1 MIMNRIQGLRYNPY
15 ALLAILALL
24 IVFVFGVLWT
34 LIPAPPK
41 SIAIATGF
49 QDGLYYRFGERMQ
62 SALKK
67 EGFDLQ
73 VLKTGGTLDNLALLA
88 DPKSGVDLAMIQGG
102 VADVSQFPYFV
113 SIAGMFYEPVWVFF
127 RESSFKGDPD
137 GLTLLTQ
144 LKGKRVSIGNAGS
157 GTNSIAKLLLD
168 TSGIKPTD
176 LKMEELTPQ
185 EGASKLATGNLD
197 AVFVVAA
204 AEAPLLKSFIN
215 LPGVQLMNFVQ
226 ADAYTRVLP
235 FLTKVDVARGLMS
248 IENDFPGLNR
258 QMIAATATL
267 VSRETIS
274 PAIVSLLL
282 ENAQDVLKSYS
293 RLQKPGEFPSI
304 NGLDFPL
311 QMDSEIY
318 LKDGPSFLH
327 RHLPFWTAV
336 WVGRFARVVIPIL
349 AILIP
354 LIAYIPALRDL
365 SLRIRLSR
373 IYAELKVLEST
384 AADPGARDTSRQ
396 ALADIQKRV
405 NAMKVS
411 SLESKELY
419 DLKGHVSMVRQRLKL
434 DS

>member
-1 MIMNRIQGLRYNPY
+1 MNRIQGLRYNPY

-67 EGFDLQ
+67 EGVDLQ

-102 VADVSQFPYFV
+102 VADVSQYPHFV
-113 SIAGMFYEPVWVFF
+113 SIAGMFYEPVWVFY
-127 RESSFKGDPD
+127 RESSFKGAPD

-373 IYAELKVLEST
+373 IYAELKVLERT

-396 ALADIQKRV
+396 ALADIQMRV

-419 DLKGHVSMVRQRLKL
+419 DLKGHVNMVRERLKL

>member
-62 SALKK
+62 SSLKK
-67 EGFDLQ
+67 EGVELQ
-73 VLKTGGTLDNLALLA
+73 VLKTGGSQDNLALLA

-102 VADVSQFPYFV
+102 VADVSQYPHFV
-113 SIAGMFYEPVWVFF
+113 SIAGMFYEPVWVFY

-235 FLTKVDVARGLMS
+235 FLTKVDVARGLLS
-248 IENDFPGLNR
+248 IENDLPRLNR

-293 RLQKPGEFPSI
+293 RLQKAGEFPSI

-311 QMDSEIY
+311 QIDSEIY

-336 WVGRFARVVIPIL
+336 WVGRFARVAIPIL

-373 IYAELKVLEST
+373 IYAELKVLERT
-384 AADPGARDTSRQ
+384 AADPNARDMSRQ
-396 ALADIQKRV
+396 ALAEIQMRV

-419 DLKGHVSMVRQRLKL
+419 DLKGHVNMVRERLKL

>member
-1 MIMNRIQGLRYNPY
+1 MNRIQGLRYNPY
-15 ALLAILALL
+15 ALLALLALL

-62 SALKK
+62 FSLKK
-67 EGFDLQ
+67 EGVELQ
-73 VLKTGGTLDNLALLA
+73 VVKTGGTQDNLALLA

-102 VADVSQFPYFV
+102 VADVSQYPHFV
-113 SIAGMFYEPVWVFF
+113 SIAGMFYEPVWVFY
-127 RESSFKGDPD
+127 REASFKGFPD

-144 LKGKRVSIGNAGS
+144 LKGKRVSIGNPGS
-157 GTNSIAKLLLD
+157 GTSSIAKLLFE
-168 TSGIKPTD
+168 TSGIQPAD
-176 LKMEELTPQ
+176 LDMQTLTPQ
-185 EGASKLATGNLD
+185 EGARKLAAGQLD

-204 AEAPLLKSFIN
+204 SEAPLLNSFIN

-226 ADAYTRVLP
+226 ADAYTRALP
-235 FLTKVDVARGLMS
+235 FLTKVEVPRGLLS
-248 IENDFPGLNR
+248 IESDQPRMSR

-267 VSRETIS
+267 VSRESIS

-282 ENAQDVLKSYS
+282 QNANDVLKSYS

-336 WVGRFARVVIPIL
+336 WVGRFVRVVIPIL

-373 IYAELKVLEST
+373 IYAELKVIEGS
-384 AADPGARDTSRQ
+384 AADPASRETNKQ
-396 ALADIQKRV
+396 ALAEIQARV

-411 SLESKELY
+411 ALESKELY
-419 DLKGHVSMVRQRLKL
+419 DLKGHVNMVRERLKL

>member
-1 MIMNRIQGLRYNPY
+1 MNMNRFQGLRYNPY
-15 ALLAILALL
+15 ALLALLVLL

-62 SALKK
+62 SSLKK
-67 EGFDLQ
+67 EGVDLQ
-73 VLKTGGTLDNLALLA
+73 VLTTGGTLDNLALLA

-102 VADVSQFPYFV
+102 VADVAQYPQLV
-113 SIAGMFYEPVWVFF
+113 SIAGMFYEPVWVFY
-127 RESSFKGDPD
+127 REASFKGIPD

-144 LKGKRVSIGNAGS
+144 LKGKRVSIGNPGS
-157 GTNSIAKLLLD
+157 GTNSIAKLLLE
-168 TSGIKPTD
+168 TSGIHSVD
-176 LKMEELTPQ
+176 LDMQTLTPQ
-185 EGASKLATGNLD
+185 EGASKLATGHLD

-204 AEAPLLKSFIN
+204 SEAPLLNGFVN
-215 LPGVQLMNFVQ
+215 LPGIQLMNFVQ
-226 ADAYTRVLP
+226 ADAYTRALP
-235 FLTKVDVARGLMS
+235 FLTKVEVPRGMLS
-248 IENDFPGLNR
+248 IERDQPRLSR

-282 ENAQDVLKSYS
+282 QNAQGVLKSYS
-293 RLQKPGEFPSI
+293 LLQKPGEFPSI

-311 QMDSEIY
+311 QIDSEIY

-354 LIAYIPALRDL
+354 LVTYIPALRNL
-365 SLRIRLSR
+365 ILRIRLSR
-373 IYAELKVLEST
+373 IYAELKVIERS
-384 AADPGARDTSRQ
+384 ASDPASRENNKQ
-396 ALADIQKRV
+396 MLAEIQTQV

-411 SLESKELY
+411 TLESKELY
-419 DLKGHVSMVRQRLKL
+419 DLKGHVNMVRERLKL

>member
-67 EGFDLQ
+67 EGVDLQ

-127 RESSFKGDPD
+127 RESSFKGVPD

-396 ALADIQKRV
+396 ALADIQMRV

-419 DLKGHVSMVRQRLKL
+419 DLKGHVNMVRQRLKL

>member
-1 MIMNRIQGLRYNPY
+1 MNRIQGLRYNPY
-15 ALLAILALL
+15 ALLALLALL

-49 QDGLYYRFGERMQ
+49 QEGLYYRFGERMQ
-62 SALKK
+62 SSLKK
-67 EGFDLQ
+67 EGVELQ

-102 VADVSQFPYFV
+102 VADVSQYPHLV
-113 SIAGMFYEPVWVFF
+113 SIAGMFYEPVWVFY
-127 RESSFKGDPD
+127 REASFKGLPD

-144 LKGKRVSIGNAGS
+144 LKGKRVSIGNPGS
-157 GTNSIAKLLLD
+157 GTSSIAKLLLE
-168 TSGIKPTD
+168 TSGMQAAD
-176 LKMEELTPQ
+176 LDIQTLTPQ
-185 EGASKLATGNLD
+185 DGAAKLAAGSLD

-204 AEAPLLKSFIN
+204 SEAPLLNSFIN

-226 ADAYTRVLP
+226 ADAYTRALP
-235 FLTKVDVARGLMS
+235 FLTKVEVPRGLLS
-248 IENDFPGLNR
+248 IESDQPRLSR

-267 VSRETIS
+267 VGRESIS

-282 ENAQDVLKSYS
+282 QNANDVLKSYS

-336 WVGRFARVVIPIL
+336 WVGRFVRVAIPIL

-373 IYAELKVLEST
+373 IYAELKVIEGS
-384 AADPGARDTSRQ
+384 AADPASREKNKQ
-396 ALADIQKRV
+396 ALAEIQARV

-411 SLESKELY
+411 ALESKEHY
-419 DLKGHVSMVRQRLKL
+419 DLKGHVNMVRERLKHE
-434 DS
+434 S

>member
-1 MIMNRIQGLRYNPY
+1 
-15 ALLAILALL
+15 
-24 IVFVFGVLWT
+24 
-34 LIPAPPK
+34 
-41 SIAIATGF
+41 
-49 QDGLYYRFGERMQ
+49 
-62 SALKK
+62 
-67 EGFDLQ
+67 
-73 VLKTGGTLDNLALLA
+73 
-88 DPKSGVDLAMIQGG
+88 
-102 VADVSQFPYFV
+102 
-113 SIAGMFYEPVWVFF
+113 
-127 RESSFKGDPD
+127 
-137 GLTLLTQ
+137 
-144 LKGKRVSIGNAGS
+144 
-157 GTNSIAKLLLD
+157 
-168 TSGIKPTD
+168 
-176 LKMEELTPQ
+176 MEELTPQ
-185 EGASKLATGNLD
+185 EGASKLAAGNLD

-204 AEAPLLKSFIN
+204 AEAPLLRSFIN

-226 ADAYTRVLP
+226 ADAYTRALP
-235 FLTKVDVARGLMS
+235 FLTKVDVARGLLS
-248 IENDFPGLNR
+248 IENDLPRLNR

-293 RLQKPGEFPSI
+293 RLQKAGEFPSI

-311 QMDSEIY
+311 QIDSEIY

-336 WVGRFARVVIPIL
+336 WVGRFARVAIPIL

-373 IYAELKVLEST
+373 IYAELKVLERT
-384 AADPGARDTSRQ
+384 AADPNARDMSRQ
-396 ALADIQKRV
+396 ALAEIQMRV

-419 DLKGHVSMVRQRLKL
+419 DLKGHVNMVRERLKL

>member
-1 MIMNRIQGLRYNPY
+1 MNRIQGLRYNPY
-15 ALLAILALL
+15 ALLALLALL

-49 QDGLYYRFGERMQ
+49 QEGLYYRFGERMQ
-62 SALKK
+62 SSLQK
-67 EGFDLQ
+67 EGVELQ

-102 VADVSQFPYFV
+102 VADVSRYPHLV
-113 SIAGMFYEPVWVFF
+113 AIAGMFYEPIWVFF
-127 RESSFKGDPD
+127 HEASFKGTPD

-144 LKGKRVSIGNAGS
+144 LKGKRISIGNPGS

-168 TSGIKPTD
+168 TSGIKPAD
-176 LKMEELTPQ
+176 LEMQALTPQ
-185 EGASKLATGNLD
+185 EGAEKLAAGNLD

-226 ADAYTRVLP
+226 ADAYTRALP
-235 FLTKVDVARGLMS
+235 FLTKVDVSRGLLS
-248 IENDFPGLNR
+248 IESDLPRVNR
-258 QMIAATATL
+258 QMLAATATL

-282 ENAQDVLKSYS
+282 ENAQDILKSYS

-373 IYAELKVLEST
+373 IYAELKVLERT
-384 AADPGARDTSRQ
+384 AADPNTREDSRQ
-396 ALADIQKRV
+396 ALLDIQMRV

-419 DLKGHVSMVRQRLKL
+419 DLKGHVNMVRERLKL

>member
-67 EGFDLQ
+67 EGVDLQ

-373 IYAELKVLEST
+373 IYAELKVLERT

-396 ALADIQKRV
+396 ALADIQMRV

>member
-62 SALKK
+62 SSLKK
-67 EGFDLQ
+67 EGVELQ

-102 VADVSQFPYFV
+102 VADVSQYPHFV
-113 SIAGMFYEPVWVFF
+113 SIAGMFYEPVWVFY
-127 RESSFKGDPD
+127 RESSFKGAPD

-373 IYAELKVLEST
+373 IYAELKVLERT

-396 ALADIQKRV
+396 ALADIQMRV

-419 DLKGHVSMVRQRLKL
+419 DLKGHVNMVRQRLKL

>member
-1 MIMNRIQGLRYNPY
+1 MNRIQGLRYNPF
-15 ALLAILALL
+15 ALLALLALL

-41 SIAIATGF
+41 SISIATGF
-49 QDGLYYRFGERMQ
+49 QDGLYYRFGERLQ
-62 SALKK
+62 SSLKK
-67 EGFDLQ
+67 EGVELQ
-73 VLKTGGTLDNLALLA
+73 VLKTGGTQDNLALLA

-102 VADVSQFPYFV
+102 VADVAQYPHLV
-113 SIAGMFYEPVWVFF
+113 SIAGMFYEPVWVFY
-127 RESSFKGDPD
+127 RESSFKGAPD

-144 LKGKRVSIGNAGS
+144 LKGKRVSIGNPGS

-168 TSGIKPTD
+168 VSGIKPAD
-176 LKMEELTPQ
+176 LEMAVLTPQ
-185 EGASKLATGNLD
+185 EGAAKLAAGNLD

-204 AEAPLLKSFIN
+204 AEAPLLNSFIN

-226 ADAYTRVLP
+226 ADAYTRALP
-235 FLTKVDVARGLMS
+235 FLTKVEVPRGLLS
-248 IENDFPGLNR
+248 IESDQPRLSR

-282 ENAQDVLKSYS
+282 ENTQDVLKSYS

-311 QMDSEIY
+311 QIDSEIY

-336 WVGRFARVVIPIL
+336 WVERFVRAVIPIL

-373 IYAELKVLEST
+373 IYAELKAIEGS
-384 AADPGARDTSRQ
+384 AADPTYSEQ
-396 ALADIQKRV
+396 NKKALAEIQARV

-411 SLESKELY
+411 ALESKEHY
-419 DLKGHVSMVRQRLKL
+419 DLKGHVNMVRERLKNE
-434 DS
+434 S

>member
-1 MIMNRIQGLRYNPY
+1 MNRIQGLRYNPY
-15 ALLAILALL
+15 ALLALLVLL

-62 SALKK
+62 SSLKK
-67 EGFDLQ
+67 EGVELR

-88 DPKSGVDLAMIQGG
+88 DPKSGVDLAMVQGG
-102 VADVSQFPYFV
+102 VADVSQYPHLV
-113 SIAGMFYEPVWVFF
+113 SIAGMFYEPVWVFY
-127 RESSFKGDPD
+127 REASFKGAPD

-144 LKGKRVSIGNAGS
+144 LKGKRVSIGNPGS

-168 TSGIKPTD
+168 TSGIKPAD
-176 LKMEELTPQ
+176 LEVQALTPQ
-185 EGASKLATGNLD
+185 EGAAKLATGNLD

-226 ADAYTRVLP
+226 ADAYTRALP
-235 FLTKVDVARGLMS
+235 FLTKVDVVRGLLS
-248 IENDFPGLNR
+248 IENDLPRSNR

-267 VSRETIS
+267 VSRENIS

-311 QMDSEIY
+311 QIDSEIY

-373 IYAELKVLEST
+373 IYAELKVLERT
-384 AADPGARDTSRQ
+384 AADPNARAASHQ
-396 ALADIQKRV
+396 ALADIQMRV

-419 DLKGHVSMVRQRLKL
+419 DLKGHVNMVRERLKL

>member
-1 MIMNRIQGLRYNPY
+1 MNRIQGLRYNPY

-62 SALKK
+62 SSLKK
-67 EGFDLQ
+67 QGVELQ
-73 VLKTGGTLDNLALLA
+73 VIKTGGTQDNLALLT

-102 VADVSQFPYFV
+102 VADVSQYPHFV
-113 SIAGMFYEPVWVFF
+113 SIAGMFYEPVWVFY
-127 RESSFKGDPD
+127 RESSFKGAPD

-144 LKGKRVSIGNAGS
+144 LKGKRVSIGNPGS

-168 TSGIKPTD
+168 TSGIKPAD
-176 LKMEELTPQ
+176 LEMEQLTPQ
-185 EGASKLATGNLD
+185 EGASKLAAGNLD
-197 AVFVVAA
+197 VVFVVAA

-215 LPGVQLMNFVQ
+215 LPGVRLMNFVQ
-226 ADAYTRVLP
+226 ADAYTRALP
-235 FLTKVDVARGLMS
+235 FLTKVDIPRGLLS

-336 WVGRFARVVIPIL
+336 WVGRFARVAIPIL

-373 IYAELKVLEST
+373 IYAELKVLERI
-384 AADPGARDTSRQ
+384 AADPAMREKCRHH
-396 ALADIQKRV
+396 LAEIQIRV

-419 DLKGHVSMVRQRLKL
+419 DLKGHVNMVRERLKL

>member
-1 MIMNRIQGLRYNPY
+1 MNRFQSLRYNPY
-15 ALLAILALL
+15 ALLAILVLV
-24 IVFVFGVLWT
+24 IVFVFGVLLT

-62 SALKK
+62 SSLKK
-67 EGFDLQ
+67 EGVGLQ
-73 VLKTGGTLDNLALLA
+73 VLTTGGTLDNLALLA

-102 VADVSQFPYFV
+102 VADVAQYPQLV
-113 SIAGMFYEPVWVFF
+113 SIAGMFYEPVWVFY
-127 RESSFKGDPD
+127 REASFKGIPD

-144 LKGKRVSIGNAGS
+144 LKGKRVSIGNPGS
-157 GTNSIAKLLLD
+157 GTSSIAKLLLE
-168 TSGIKPTD
+168 TSGMQSAD
-176 LKMEELTPQ
+176 LDMQSLTPQ
-185 EGASKLATGNLD
+185 EGANKLAAGHLD

-204 AEAPLLKSFIN
+204 SEAPLLNSFIN
-215 LPGVQLMNFVQ
+215 LPGIQLMNFVQ
-226 ADAYTRVLP
+226 ADAYTRALP
-235 FLTKVDVARGLMS
+235 FLTKVEVPRGMLS
-248 IENDFPGLNR
+248 IESDQPRLSR

-267 VSRETIS
+267 VSRENIS

-282 ENAQDVLKSYS
+282 QNAQGILKSYS
-293 RLQKPGEFPSI
+293 RLQKPGEFPSV

-311 QMDSEIY
+311 QIDSEIY

-373 IYAELKVLEST
+373 IYAELKVIEQSVS
-384 AADPGARDTSRQ
+384 DPASREKNRQ
-396 ALADIQKRV
+396 MLAEIQTQV

-411 SLESKELY
+411 SLESKEFY
-419 DLKGHVSMVRQRLKL
+419 DLKGHVNMVEERLKL

>member
-1 MIMNRIQGLRYNPY
+1 MNRFQALRYNPY
-15 ALLAILALL
+15 ALLALLALL

-67 EGFDLQ
+67 EGVDLQ

-127 RESSFKGDPD
+127 RESSFKGAPD

-396 ALADIQKRV
+396 ALADIQMRV

-419 DLKGHVSMVRQRLKL
+419 DLKGHVNMVRQRLKL

>member
-1 MIMNRIQGLRYNPY
+1 MNRIQGLRYNPY
-15 ALLAILALL
+15 ALLAILVLL

-62 SALKK
+62 SSLKK
-67 EGFDLQ
+67 QGVELQ

-102 VADVSQFPYFV
+102 VADVSQYPHFV
-113 SIAGMFYEPVWVFF
+113 SIAGMFYEPVWVFY
-127 RESSFKGDPD
+127 RESSFKGAPD

-144 LKGKRVSIGNAGS
+144 LKGKRVSIGNPGS

-168 TSGIKPTD
+168 TSGIKPAD
-176 LKMEELTPQ
+176 LEMEQLTPQ
-185 EGASKLATGNLD
+185 EGASKLAAGNLD
-197 AVFVVAA
+197 VVFVVAA

-215 LPGVQLMNFVQ
+215 LPGVRLMNFVQ
-226 ADAYTRVLP
+226 ADAYTRALP
-235 FLTKVDVARGLMS
+235 FLTKVDIPRGLLS

-293 RLQKPGEFPSI
+293 RLQKPGDFPSI

-336 WVGRFARVVIPIL
+336 WVGRFARVAIPIL

-373 IYAELKVLEST
+373 IYAELKVLERI
-384 AADPGARDTSRQ
+384 AADPAMREKCRHH
-396 ALADIQKRV
+396 LAEIQIRV

-419 DLKGHVSMVRQRLKL
+419 DLKGHVNMVRERLKL

>member
-67 EGFDLQ
+67 EGVDLQ

-336 WVGRFARVVIPIL
+336 WVGRFARVAIPIL

-419 DLKGHVSMVRQRLKL
+419 DLKGHVNMVRQRLKL

>member
-1 MIMNRIQGLRYNPY
+1 MNRIQGLRYNPY
-15 ALLAILALL
+15 ALLALLVLL

-62 SALKK
+62 SSLKK
-67 EGFDLQ
+67 EGVELR

-88 DPKSGVDLAMIQGG
+88 DPKSGVDLAMVQGG
-102 VADVSQFPYFV
+102 VADVSQYPHLV
-113 SIAGMFYEPVWVFF
+113 SIAGMFYEPVWVFY
-127 RESSFKGDPD
+127 REASFKGAPD

-144 LKGKRVSIGNAGS
+144 LKGKRVSIGNPGS

-168 TSGIKPTD
+168 TSGIKPAD
-176 LKMEELTPQ
+176 LEIQALTPQ
-185 EGASKLATGNLD
+185 EGAAKLATGNLD

-226 ADAYTRVLP
+226 ADAYTRALP
-235 FLTKVDVARGLMS
+235 FLTKVDVVRGLLS
-248 IENDFPGLNR
+248 IENDLPRSNR

-267 VSRETIS
+267 VSRENIS

-311 QMDSEIY
+311 QIDSEIY

-373 IYAELKVLEST
+373 IYAELKVLERT
-384 AADPGARDTSRQ
+384 AADPNARAASHQ
-396 ALADIQKRV
+396 ALADIQMRV

-419 DLKGHVSMVRQRLKL
+419 DLKGHVNMVRERLKL

>member
-1 MIMNRIQGLRYNPY
+1 MNRIQGLRYNPY
-15 ALLAILALL
+15 ALLALLALL

-41 SIAIATGF
+41 AIAIATGF
-49 QDGLYYRFGERMQ
+49 QEGMYYRFGERMQ
-62 SALKK
+62 SSLKK
-67 EGFDLQ
+67 EGVELQ
-73 VLKTGGTLDNLALLA
+73 VLKTGGTQDNLALLA

-102 VADVSQFPYFV
+102 VADVSQYPHLV
-113 SIAGMFYEPVWVFF
+113 AIAGMFYEPIWVFY
-127 RESSFKGDPD
+127 REASFKAAPD

-144 LKGKRVSIGNAGS
+144 LKGKRVSIGNPGS

-168 TSGIKPTD
+168 TSGIKPAD
-176 LKMEELTPQ
+176 LEMQALTPQ
-185 EGASKLATGNLD
+185 EAVEKLAAGNLD

-226 ADAYTRVLP
+226 ADAYTRALP
-235 FLTKVDVARGLMS
+235 FLTKVDVSRGLLS
-248 IENDFPGLNR
+248 IESDLPRVNR
-258 QMIAATATL
+258 QMLAATATL
-267 VSRETIS
+267 VGRETIS

-282 ENAQDVLKSYS
+282 ENAQDILKSYS

-311 QMDSEIY
+311 QIDSEIY

-336 WVGRFARVVIPIL
+336 WGGRFARVAIPIL

-373 IYAELKVLEST
+373 IYAELKVLERT
-384 AADPGARDTSRQ
+384 AADPSARDTNRQ
-396 ALADIQKRV
+396 ALADIQMRV

-419 DLKGHVSMVRQRLKL
+419 DLKGHVNMVRERLKL

>member
-1 MIMNRIQGLRYNPY
+1 MNRIQGLRYNPF
-15 ALLAILALL
+15 ALLALLVLL

-49 QDGLYYRFGERMQ
+49 QEGLYYRFGERMQ
-62 SALKK
+62 SSLQK
-67 EGFDLQ
+67 EGVELQ

-102 VADVSQFPYFV
+102 VADVSRYPHLV
-113 SIAGMFYEPVWVFF
+113 AIAGMFYEPIWVFF
-127 RESSFKGDPD
+127 HEASFKGTPD

-144 LKGKRVSIGNAGS
+144 LKGKRISIGNPGS

-168 TSGIKPTD
+168 TSGIKPAD
-176 LKMEELTPQ
+176 LEMQALTPQ
-185 EGASKLATGNLD
+185 EGAEKLAAGNLD

-226 ADAYTRVLP
+226 ADAYTRALP
-235 FLTKVDVARGLMS
+235 FLTKVDVSRGLLS
-248 IENDFPGLNR
+248 IESDLPRVNR
-258 QMIAATATL
+258 QMLAATATL

-282 ENAQDVLKSYS
+282 ENAQDILKSYS

-373 IYAELKVLEST
+373 IYAELKVLERT
-384 AADPGARDTSRQ
+384 AADPNTREDSRQ
-396 ALADIQKRV
+396 ALLDIQMRV

-419 DLKGHVSMVRQRLKL
+419 DLKGHVNMVRERLKL

>member
-1 MIMNRIQGLRYNPY
+1 MNPIQGLRYNPY
-15 ALLAILALL
+15 ALLAILGLL
-24 IVFVFGVLWT
+24 IVSVFGVLWT

-62 SALKK
+62 SSLKK
-67 EGFDLQ
+67 EGVELQ
-73 VLKTGGTLDNLALLA
+73 VIKTGGTQDNLALLA

-102 VADVSQFPYFV
+102 IADVSQYPHFV
-113 SIAGMFYEPVWVFF
+113 SIAGMFYEPVWVFY
-127 RESSFKGDPD
+127 RESSFKGAPD

-144 LKGKRVSIGNAGS
+144 LKGKRVSIGNLGS

-168 TSGIKPTD
+168 TSGIKPAD
-176 LKMEELTPQ
+176 LEMQALTPQ
-185 EGASKLATGNLD
+185 KGAAKLATGNLD

-204 AEAPLLKSFIN
+204 AEAPLLNSFIN

-226 ADAYTRVLP
+226 ADAYTRAIP
-235 FLTKVDVARGLMS
+235 FLTKVDIPRSLLS
-248 IENDFPGLNR
+248 IENDFPRLNR

-282 ENAQDVLKSYS
+282 ENAKVILKSYS

-336 WVGRFARVVIPIL
+336 WIERFARAVIPIL

-373 IYAELKVLEST
+373 IYAELNVMEHS
-384 AADPGARDTSRQ
+384 ASDSASREKNRQ
-396 ALADIQKRV
+396 ILAEIQTQV
-405 NAMKVS
+405 NAMNVS

-419 DLKGHVSMVRQRLKL
+419 DLKGHVDMVRERLKL

>member
-67 EGFDLQ
+67 EGVDLQ

-127 RESSFKGDPD
+127 RESSFKGAPD

-235 FLTKVDVARGLMS
+235 FLTKVDVARGFMS

-373 IYAELKVLEST
+373 IYAELRVLESI

-396 ALADIQKRV
+396 ALADIQMRV

>member
-67 EGFDLQ
+67 EGVDLQ

>member
-1 MIMNRIQGLRYNPY
+1 MIMNHIQGLRYNPY

-67 EGFDLQ
+67 EGVDLQ

-127 RESSFKGDPD
+127 RESSFKGAPD

-396 ALADIQKRV
+396 ALADIQMRV

-419 DLKGHVSMVRQRLKL
+419 DLKGHVNMVRQRLKL

>member
-67 EGFDLQ
+67 EGVDLQ

-102 VADVSQFPYFV
+102 VADVSQFPFFV

-127 RESSFKGDPD
+127 RESSFKGVPD

-157 GTNSIAKLLLD
+157 GTNSIAKLLFD
-168 TSGIKPTD
+168 TGGIKPTD

-396 ALADIQKRV
+396 ALADIQMRV

-419 DLKGHVSMVRQRLKL
+419 DLKGHVNMVRQRLKL

>member
-1 MIMNRIQGLRYNPY
+1 MNRIQGLRYNPY
-15 ALLAILALL
+15 ALLALLALL

-49 QDGLYYRFGERMQ
+49 QDGLYYRFGERLQ
-62 SALKK
+62 SSLKK
-67 EGFDLQ
+67 EGVELQ
-73 VLKTGGTLDNLALLA
+73 VLTTGGTQDNLALLV

-102 VADVSQFPYFV
+102 VADVSQYPHLV
-113 SIAGMFYEPVWVFF
+113 SIAGMFYEPVWVFY
-127 RESSFKGDPD
+127 REASFKGVPD
-137 GLTLLTQ
+137 GLTVLTQ
-144 LKGKRVSIGNAGS
+144 LRGKRVSIGNPGS

-168 TSGIKPTD
+168 TSGLTPTD
-176 LKMEELTPQ
+176 LEMQTLAPDD
-185 EGASKLATGNLD
+185 GAAQLAKGAID

-204 AEAPLLKSFIN
+204 AEAPLLKSFVN

-226 ADAYTRVLP
+226 AVAYTRALP
-235 FLTKVDVARGLMS
+235 FLTKVEVPRGLLS
-248 IENDFPGLNR
+248 IESDQPRLSR

-282 ENAQDVLKSYS
+282 QNSHDVLKTYS

-311 QMDSEIY
+311 QLDSEIY

-336 WVGRFARVVIPIL
+336 WVGRFVRVVIPIL

-373 IYAELKVLEST
+373 IYAELKVIEGS
-384 AADPGARDTSRQ
+384 AADPASREQ
-396 ALADIQKRV
+396 NKKALAEIQDRV

-411 SLESKELY
+411 ALESKEHY
-419 DLKGHVSMVRQRLKL
+419 DLKGHVNLVRERLKHE
-434 DS
+434 S

>member
-24 IVFVFGVLWT
+24 IVFIFGVLWT

-62 SALKK
+62 SSLKK
-67 EGFDLQ
+67 EGVELQ

-102 VADVSQFPYFV
+102 VADIAQYPYLV
-113 SIAGMFYEPVWVFF
+113 SIAGMFYEPVWVFY
-127 RESSFKGDPD
+127 REASFNGTPD

-144 LKGKRVSIGNAGS
+144 LKGKRVSIGNSGS

-168 TSGIKPTD
+168 TSGIKPAD
-176 LKMEELTPQ
+176 LEVQALTPQ
-185 EGASKLATGNLD
+185 EGAAKLAAGSLD

-204 AEAPLLKSFIN
+204 AEAPLLRSFIN

-226 ADAYTRVLP
+226 ADAYTCALP
-235 FLTKVDVARGLMS
+235 FLTKVEVPRGLLS
-248 IENDFPGLNR
+248 IESDQPRLSR

-267 VSRETIS
+267 VSRETFS

-336 WVGRFARVVIPIL
+336 WVGRFMRVVIPIL

-354 LIAYIPALRDL
+354 LIAYIPALRNL

-373 IYAELKVLEST
+373 IYAELKAIEGS
-384 AADPGARDTSRQ
+384 AADPASRAQNRQ
-396 ALADIQKRV
+396 ALAEIQDRV

-411 SLESKELY
+411 ALESKEHY
-419 DLKGHVSMVRQRLKL
+419 DLKGHVNMVRERLKHE
-434 DS
+434 S

>member
-1 MIMNRIQGLRYNPY
+1 MIMNRIQALRYNPY
-15 ALLAILALL
+15 ALLALLALL
-24 IVFVFGVLWT
+24 IVFIFGVLWT

-62 SALKK
+62 SSLKK
-67 EGFDLQ
+67 QGVELQ
-73 VLKTGGTLDNLALLA
+73 VLKTGGTQDNLALLA

-102 VADVSQFPYFV
+102 VADVSQYPHFV
-113 SIAGMFYEPVWVFF
+113 SIAGIFYEPVWVFY
-127 RESSFKGDPD
+127 RESSFKGVPD

-144 LKGKRVSIGNAGS
+144 LKGKRVSIGNPGS

-168 TSGIKPTD
+168 TSGIKPAD
-176 LKMEELTPQ
+176 LEMQALTPQ
-185 EGASKLATGNLD
+185 EGSEKLATGHLD

-215 LPGVQLMNFVQ
+215 LPGVHLMNFVQ
-226 ADAYTRVLP
+226 ADAYTRALP
-235 FLTKVDVARGLMS
+235 FLTKVEVTRGMLS
-248 IENDFPGLNR
+248 SESDQPRLNR

-336 WVGRFARVVIPIL
+336 WVGRFVRVVIPIL

-354 LIAYIPALRDL
+354 LIAYIPALRNL

-373 IYAELKVLEST
+373 IYAELKVIERS
-384 AADPGARDTSRQ
+384 ASDPASRENNRQ
-396 ALADIQKRV
+396 MLAEIQTLL
-405 NAMKVS
+405 NAIKVS

-419 DLKGHVSMVRQRLKL
+419 DLKGHVNMVRERLKL

>member
-1 MIMNRIQGLRYNPY
+1 MNRIQGLRYNPY

-62 SALKK
+62 SSLKK
-67 EGFDLQ
+67 QGVDLQ
-73 VLKTGGTLDNLALLA
+73 VIKTGGTLDNLALLA

-102 VADVSQFPYFV
+102 VADVSQYPHFV
-113 SIAGMFYEPVWVFF
+113 SIAGMFYEPVWVFY
-127 RESSFKGDPD
+127 RESSFKGAPD

-144 LKGKRVSIGNAGS
+144 LKGKRVSIGNPGS

-168 TSGIKPTD
+168 TSGIKPAD
-176 LKMEELTPQ
+176 LEMEQLTPQ
-185 EGASKLATGNLD
+185 EGASKLAAGNLD
-197 AVFVVAA
+197 VVFVVAA

-215 LPGVQLMNFVQ
+215 LPGVRLMNFVQ
-226 ADAYTRVLP
+226 ADAYTRALP
-235 FLTKVDVARGLMS
+235 FLTKVDIPRGLLS

-336 WVGRFARVVIPIL
+336 WVGRFARVAIPIL

-373 IYAELKVLEST
+373 IYAELKVLERI
-384 AADPGARDTSRQ
+384 AADPAMREKCRHH
-396 ALADIQKRV
+396 LAEIQIRV

-419 DLKGHVSMVRQRLKL
+419 DLKGHVNLVRERLKL

>member
-1 MIMNRIQGLRYNPY
+1 MNRFQSLRYNPY
-15 ALLAILALL
+15 ALLAILVLV
-24 IVFVFGVLWT
+24 IVFVFGVMLT

-62 SALKK
+62 SSLKK
-67 EGFDLQ
+67 EGVGLQ
-73 VLKTGGTLDNLALLA
+73 VLTTGGTLDNLALLA

-102 VADVSQFPYFV
+102 VADVAQYPQLV
-113 SIAGMFYEPVWVFF
+113 SIAGMFYEPVWVFY
-127 RESSFKGDPD
+127 REASFKGIPD

-144 LKGKRVSIGNAGS
+144 LKGKRVSIGNPGS
-157 GTNSIAKLLLD
+157 GTSSIAKLLLE
-168 TSGIKPTD
+168 TSGMQSAD
-176 LKMEELTPQ
+176 LDMQSLTPQ
-185 EGASKLATGNLD
+185 EGANKLAAGHLD

-204 AEAPLLKSFIN
+204 SEAPLLNSFIN
-215 LPGVQLMNFVQ
+215 LPGIQLMNFVQ
-226 ADAYTRVLP
+226 ADAYTRALP
-235 FLTKVDVARGLMS
+235 FLTKVEVPRGMLS
-248 IENDFPGLNR
+248 IESDQPRLSR

-267 VSRETIS
+267 VSRENIS

-282 ENAQDVLKSYS
+282 QNAQGILKSYS
-293 RLQKPGEFPSI
+293 RLQKPGEFPSV

-311 QMDSEIY
+311 QIDSEIY

-373 IYAELKVLEST
+373 IYAELKVIEQSVS
-384 AADPGARDTSRQ
+384 DPASREKNRQ
-396 ALADIQKRV
+396 MLAEIQTQV

-411 SLESKELY
+411 SLESKEFY
-419 DLKGHVSMVRQRLKL
+419 DLKGHVNMVEERLKL